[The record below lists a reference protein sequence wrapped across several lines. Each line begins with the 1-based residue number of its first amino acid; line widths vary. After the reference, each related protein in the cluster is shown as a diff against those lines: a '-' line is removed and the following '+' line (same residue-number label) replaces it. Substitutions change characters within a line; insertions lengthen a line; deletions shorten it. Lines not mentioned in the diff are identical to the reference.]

1 MNAVKIFQPV
11 TLKVA
16 SMLRQISDT
25 GTHQEG
31 FTDSSGLPIA
41 DFASTD
47 STALIAFN
55 NSLPV
60 GAVYLA
66 KIIDDQAKG
75 SVIISRNNPKVNVDL
90 ELAKAAVDFVYDN
103 DIEYL
108 ELWGH
113 GPTGFLVEAAAE
125 AGLISQRELHE
136 MEIPLPLEN
145 SAKFS
150 SEVTVRTFIPGDD
163 EEPWLKLNHRS
174 FVNDPDQGQWTR
186 ETLAERMSRPW
197 FDPELFII
205 IEADETIIGSC
216 WVQIHPASSNR
227 EKFGEIYVI
236 GVDPDYHG
244 RGLGR
249 ALVEAGLALI
259 AKNDCAIGTIFVD
272 VKNTTAFSLYQKI
285 GFTDRRID
293 RLYVWT
299 SPTEKGKSG

>member
-60 GAVYLA
+60 GAVCLA
-66 KIIDDQAKG
+66 KISDDQAKG

-90 ELAKAAVDFVYDN
+90 ELAKATVDFVHDN

-113 GPTGFLVEAAAE
+113 GPT
-125 AGLISQRELHE
+125 
-136 MEIPLPLEN
+136 
-145 SAKFS
+145 
-150 SEVTVRTFIPGDD
+150 
-163 EEPWLKLNHRS
+163 S
-174 FVNDPDQGQWTR
+174 FW
-186 ETLAERMSRPW
+186 
-197 FDPELFII
+197 
-205 IEADETIIGSC
+205 
-216 WVQIHPASSNR
+216 
-227 EKFGEIYVI
+227 
-236 GVDPDYHG
+236 
-244 RGLGR
+244 
-249 ALVEAGLALI
+249 
-259 AKNDCAIGTIFVD
+259 
-272 VKNTTAFSLYQKI
+272 
-285 GFTDRRID
+285 
-293 RLYVWT
+293 
-299 SPTEKGKSG
+299 